1 MKLYQ
6 TRSIILTSGLFVN
19 LIICQFTDF
28 IKTPQVFMRINVFF
42 SGIFISLLCECK
54 IQSNMY
60 LYIKVIFE
68 NNPTIETCCIHV
80 YVYLFS
86 SLLNYKIQIVFYNTF
101 YWHYHNYTLIPKQNK
116 NIDTFYSQ

>member
-1 MKLYQ
+1 MPIYGFYKD
-6 TRSIILTSGLFVN
+6 TTSLHAYK
-19 LIICQFTDF
+19 C
-28 IKTPQVFMRINVFF
+28 FF
-42 SGIFISLLCECK
+42 PVIFITLLCECK